1 MRLFVPLDRYVLRE
15 FWKIF
20 AATAVG
26 FPLLVIVIDLTEK
39 LDKYLSRDLSRGQI
53 LLSYLYWIPESMFL
67 ALPAAVLFA
76 TVFSIGALTRH
87 SEITAAKA
95 SGISFHRLTM
105 PIFVGATIVAVL
117 AGVLGEIVPVA
128 NEKRNTILEEK
139 RFSGTNDR
147 FNFTYAGEEGRV
159 YKIQALNVGN
169 GAIDFLEVERKGNGP
184 EYPTTIVTARGA
196 RWNDTT
202 GHWLLRDGQMHI
214 VPTDS
219 TSLAV
224 QFDSLADSHFVEAP
238 RELMAAPKTSQ
249 EMRYHE
255 LSRFITALERS
266 GSSEVNRFKVEKA
279 LRIAIPVTC
288 LIIAIFGAPL
298 ATSTQRGG
306 TAYGIG
312 ISLGV
317 TVVFLMLIQLTK
329 AIGGGGTLP
338 PNVAAWM
345 PNTVFGVTGAI
356 LLARTRT

>member
-1 MRLFVPLDRYVLRE
+1 VRLFVPLDRYVLRE

-26 FPLLVIVIDLTEK
+26 FPLLVIIFDLTDK
-39 LDKYLSRDLSRGQI
+39 LDRYLNRDLSRGEI
-53 LLSYLYWIPESMFL
+53 LLSYLYWIPESMFM

-76 TVFSIGALTRH
+76 TVFSIGSLTRH
-87 SEITAAKA
+87 AEITAAKA
-95 SGISFHRLTM
+95 SGISFHRLTL
-105 PIFVGATIVAVL
+105 PIYFGAAMVAVL

-128 NEKRNTILEEK
+128 NEKRNVILQEK
-139 RFSGTNDR
+139 KFSGANDR

-159 YKIQALNVGN
+159 YKIQALNVAN
-169 GAIDFLEVERKGNGP
+169 GAIDFLEVERKGSGP
-184 EYPTTIVTARGA
+184 DYPSMIVTARSGTW
-196 RWNDTT
+196 RDST
-202 GHWLLRDGQMHI
+202 GHWLLRNGQMHI

-219 TSLAV
+219 TNMAV
-224 QFDSLADSHFVEAP
+224 QFDSLADQHFVEAP

-249 EMRYHE
+249 EMRYAE

-279 LRIAIPVTC
+279 LRIAVPVTC

-306 TAYGIG
+306 AAYGIG
-312 ISLGV
+312 ISLAT
-317 TVVFLMLIQLTK
+317 TVIFLMLIQLTK
-329 AIGGGGTLP
+329 AIGGGGIMP

-345 PNTVFGVTGAI
+345 PNVVFGLAGTI
-356 LLARTRT
+356 LLVRTRT

>member
-1 MRLFVPLDRYVLRE
+1 MTLLHPLDRYVFRE

-26 FPLLVIVIDLTEK
+26 FPLLVIVFDLTEK
-39 LDKYLSRDLSRGQI
+39 LDKYLARDLSRTKI
-53 LLSYLYWIPESMFL
+53 LLSYVYWIAESMFM

-95 SGISFHRLTM
+95 SGISFHRLTL
-105 PIFVGATIVAVL
+105 PIFLGAAVVAVL

-128 NEKRNTILEEK
+128 NTRRNEILEERK
-139 RFSGTNDR
+139 FSGTTDR

-159 YKIQALNVGN
+159 YKVQALNVAN

-184 EYPTTIVTARGA
+184 AYPTTIVTARGGTWQD
-196 RWNDTT
+196 RS

-224 QFDSLADSHFVEAP
+224 QFDSLADKHFVEAP

-249 EMRYHE
+249 EMRYQE
-255 LSRFITALERS
+255 LSRFIVALERS

-279 LRIAIPVTC
+279 LRIAVPVTC
-288 LIIAIFGAPL
+288 LIIALFGAPL
-298 ATSTQRGG
+298 ATTTQRGG
-306 TAYGIG
+306 AAYGIG
-312 ISLGV
+312 ISLAT
-317 TVVFLMLIQLTK
+317 TVIFLMLIQLTK
-329 AIGGGGTLP
+329 AIGGGGLLP

-345 PNTVFGVTGAI
+345 PNAVFGVAGAI